1 MEREVKIEMMEKIRV
16 WIMQYTTI
24 GVVLILTILFC
35 RKVIIDA
42 NLVTKFYSLQ
52 IDGIFITLLLGLFLI
67 ALLVLNFSAWI
78 MKEPKVMNHGKE
90 RPKKVEKIDMGKVK
104 NVEKYQ

>member
-1 MEREVKIEMMEKIRV
+1 MMEKIRV

-78 MKEPKVMNHGKE
+78 MKEPKINHRKKK
-90 RPKKVEKIDMGKVK
+90 PKKEKQIDMGVIK
-104 NVEKYQ
+104 NIPNR

>member
-35 RKVIIDA
+35 LKVIIDA

-52 IDGIFITLLLGLFLI
+52 IDGIFITLLLGLIFI

-78 MKEPKVMNHGKE
+78 IKEPRIEANKE
-90 RPKKVEKIDMGKVK
+90 EEFQGQKIEDKG
-104 NVEKYQ
+104 